1 MEGRLLK
8 IKTMEKSYDEVM
20 ALPRPKHE
28 KPLRPNIFFRTL
40 MKLVSDPE
48 LKKVKF
54 TCEQVGMEKIG
65 KDEPCLFLMNHSSSI
80 DLKIASHI
88 LYPRP
93 FNIVCTSD
101 GFVDKYWLMR
111 QLGCIPT
118 RKFVTDLTLIKDM
131 IYAVRDLKSS
141 VLMYPEA
148 SYTFDGTATA
158 LPDSLGKCI
167 KTMKVPVVMIRTFGA
182 FQRDPLYN
190 NLQLRDVQ
198 VTAKEELLLTTDQ
211 IDEMSANEINDI
223 LKQAFTFDHHNK
235 KGAEC
240 WFRARLDG
248 EMEDFSLPDNAAD
261 TTHYSFFDIVSANCR
276 LRSTSVSNCIVSQ
289 KFVLAD
295 STSRMVP
302 ALSAVLPVD
311 VWKRANCSVIRM
323 PLSDNSWFYA
333 LTPKEGLSVRDIR
346 GELSS
351 NTLIDLIGG
360 IKSITEIN
368 VSHGTTSVVVP
379 VIDIVSQ
386 LDLTLPFGYFHIPLA
401 GMERL
406 DSKIKP
412 RHVCQ
417 SVRFR
422 LTEAKSDPTV
432 AEESVRS
439 PIANIGR
446 VELSRPFLFFVYHEP
461 TATIPV
467 AGQFMG
473 L

>member
-1 MEGRLLK
+1 LK

-28 KPLRPNIFFRTL
+28 KPLRPNIFFRIL

-223 LKQAFTFDHHNK
+223 LKQAFTFDQF
-235 KGAEC
+235 C
-240 WFRARLDG
+240 WQQEEKVVVDEPFRADYLNRVLYKCPHCQKEDSMEGKGTKIRCTSCKKEYELTEVGELQPVEGEGLFHHVPDWYAWERECVKKEIADGTYGFQENVEIYMMVDYKAVYHVGKGSLKHNLDG
-248 EMEDFSLPDNAAD
+248 FL
-261 TTHYSFFDIVSANCR
+261 
-276 LRSTSVSNCIVSQ
+276 
-289 KFVLAD
+289 
-295 STSRMVP
+295 
-302 ALSAVLPVD
+302 
-311 VWKRANCSVIRM
+311 
-323 PLSDNSWFYA
+323 
-333 LTPKEGLSVRDIR
+333 
-346 GELSS
+346 
-351 NTLIDLIGG
+351 
-360 IKSITEIN
+360 
-368 VSHGTTSVVVP
+368 
-379 VIDIVSQ
+379 
-386 LDLTLPFGYFHIPLA
+386 
-401 GMERL
+401 L
-406 DSKIKP
+406 DSMDGKLHYEQKVTANYGLYSDYFWYEIGDMICIGTNEILYYCFP
-412 RHVCQ
+412 QNGANV
-417 SVRFR
+417 V
-422 LTEAKSDPTV
+422 AKARIA
-432 AEESVRS
+432 AEEMYKAAKLRK
-439 PIANIGR
+439 
-446 VELSRPFLFFVYHEP
+446 
-461 TATIPV
+461 
-467 AGQFMG
+467 
-473 L
+473 